1 VIAAPGNEVNLVA
14 MWTLKPVVSEF
25 VAGPQ

>member
-1 VIAAPGNEVNLVA
+1 MIAAPGNEVNLVA